1 MPYTV
6 GILGNT
12 NIDLLMGPLPKLPTF
27 GHEMVVPNMETRA
40 SGAVGYTAMALDRL
54 GLPTVI
60 VGALGDDAW
69 AEFIRRE
76 LARYPN
82 IDLSSL
88 ETAFDTPTGL
98 SVALLD
104 ADGQRGFVTC
114 NGALDKQD
122 EALLARQEQR
132 LLASRYVLVCGYFF
146 LPALRGEPMRGFLRR
161 ARAAGA
167 IVMLDTGWA
176 LDDWASQTCQEV
188 LSLLPDVD
196 IFLPNIDEAQALVG
210 AGDGPE
216 CARRLLGYGAGA
228 VALKLGKDGSIWAK
242 AQDMVMQP
250 GRPVKAVDTTGA
262 GDSFNAA
269 LIYGMER
276 GWDMARTLAF
286 ANAFCSV
293 IVSRMTDRIPSIAQ
307 TLAMLQP

>member
-12 NIDLLMGPLPKLPTF
+12 NIDLLMGPLPRLPSF
-27 GHEMVVPNMETRA
+27 GHEMVVPVMETRA
-40 SGAVGYTAMALDRL
+40 AGAVCYTATALDRL

-60 VGALGDDAW
+60 VGAVGDDAW
-69 AEFIRRE
+69 ADFIRRE
-76 LARYPN
+76 LALYPN

-104 ADGQRGFVTC
+104 EHGQRGFVTC

-122 EALLARQEQR
+122 AALLARQEAR
-132 LLASRYVLVCGYFF
+132 LLSSRYVLVCGYFF
-146 LPALRGEPMRGFLRR
+146 LPALRGEPMRAFLRR
-161 ARAAGA
+161 ARAADA
-167 IVMLDTGWA
+167 VVMLDTGWA
-176 LDDWASQTCQEV
+176 LDDWAAATCQEV

-196 IFLPNIDEAQALVG
+196 IFLPNLDEAQALVG
-210 AGDGPE
+210 AVDAKE
-216 CARRLLGYGAGA
+216 CARRLLAHGAGA
-228 VALKLGKDGSIWAK
+228 VALKLGPDGSLWAK
-242 AQDMVMQP
+242 GQDMIVQT

-269 LIYGMER
+269 LIYGLEH
-276 GWDMARTLAF
+276 GWDMARTLGF

-293 IVSRMTDRIPSIAQ
+293 IVSRMRDRIPSIAE
-307 TLAMLQP
+307 TLALLG